1 MSNEKKWVC
10 CLSLSLCCF
19 LSVAWSSWKL
29 ALWLA
34 VPKLISCLPSGEFQP
49 QTVIRYFWVVLS
61 VWVSD
66 FWIECAS
73 FLMSTLI
80 MRLINLMNDRFKAWP
95 CCHGYVQQV
104 ILFPRACHNQLVEVT
119 SLGLVVSCITLLI
132 KSVSLKYHMF
142 FEPTPPPPQKNKK
155 THRAW
160 GQCARRYCA
169 ITWDSAAT
177 INRRLSRKR
186 QSAALFWHQH
196 FANPHL
202 LSWLD
207 IWGAGPQSG
216 AKSSKVRTVFHS
228 Q

>member
-19 LSVAWSSWKL
+19 LSVVAWSSWKL

-34 VPKLISCLPSGEFQP
+34 VPKLISCLQSGEFQP

-104 ILFPRACHNQLVEVT
+104 ILFPRACHNQLGEVT

-142 FEPTPPPPQKNKK
+142 FEPTPPQKNKK
-155 THRAW
+155 KNTPSVGPMCPSILRNNAGLRSHNKPTAFSETSVSGTFLTSALRKPSPFVLTEYL
-160 GQCARRYCA
+160 RRRP
-169 ITWDSAAT
+169 S
-177 INRRLSRKR
+177 KR
-186 QSAALFWHQH
+186 GEIKQS
-196 FANPHL
+196 
-202 LSWLD
+202 
-207 IWGAGPQSG
+207 
-216 AKSSKVRTVFHS
+216 
-228 Q
+228 